1 LTIKNCDETITD
13 AVCDGTVYVDPI
25 TNVEHL
31 ISSLVPST
39 LTWTET
45 VLTANKEKTTYT
57 YVITPIVAPAA
68 LTAEVLA
75 TIPGATPVLIPGLM
89 PNVAGTAEAIKAY
102 YESIDTESISDVV
115 TVSWETAAVACG
127 ATSHTMTL
135 VVEDDCDNI
144 VKAEITLEVAAV
156 EPVEETV
163 TACDSYEWNGETYTV
178 SGDYE
183 YTTTNA
189 NGCDSVVILHLTINK
204 SEVVEETVTAC
215 DSYEWNGQTYT
226 ESGNYVYTTVAAN
239 GCDSVEV
246 LHLTILPDATTKSE
260 ELALCPSELPY
271 EWYGQKLTEAGSY
284 TATVQYAGMDC
295 DSIIHELKVNVYVQT
310 LPDTVSLPI
319 VRPGEAIDVTI
330 PTAEIQ
336 AHVDAEIWYA
346 PNALVTWY
354 ILDNS
359 NWARL
364 TAEPVKAGTK
374 QVVLKYAVETDC
386 GNVES
391 AEKVIIADET
401 IDVENISNQLPITN
415 CQKVLRN
422 GQLLILRDG
431 VEYNLMGT
439 EIQ

>member
-1 LTIKNCDETITD
+1 
-13 AVCDGTVYVDPI
+13 
-25 TNVEHL
+25 
-31 ISSLVPST
+31 
-39 LTWTET
+39 
-45 VLTANKEKTTYT
+45 
-57 YVITPIVAPAA
+57 
-68 LTAEVLA
+68 
-75 TIPGATPVLIPGLM
+75 
-89 PNVAGTAEAIKAY
+89 
-102 YESIDTESISDVV
+102 
-115 TVSWETAAVACG
+115 
-127 ATSHTMTL
+127 
-135 VVEDDCDNI
+135 
-144 VKAEITLEVAAV
+144 
-156 EPVEETV
+156 
-163 TACDSYEWNGETYTV
+163 
-178 SGDYE
+178 
-183 YTTTNA
+183 
-189 NGCDSVVILHLTINK
+189 
-204 SEVVEETVTAC
+204 
-215 DSYEWNGQTYT
+215 
-226 ESGNYVYTTVAAN
+226 
-239 GCDSVEV
+239 
-246 LHLTILPDATTKSE
+246 
-260 ELALCPSELPY
+260 
-271 EWYGQKLTEAGSY
+271 
-284 TATVQYAGMDC
+284 
-295 DSIIHELKVNVYVQT
+295 
-310 LPDTVSLPI
+310 
-319 VRPGEAIDVTI
+319 VTI